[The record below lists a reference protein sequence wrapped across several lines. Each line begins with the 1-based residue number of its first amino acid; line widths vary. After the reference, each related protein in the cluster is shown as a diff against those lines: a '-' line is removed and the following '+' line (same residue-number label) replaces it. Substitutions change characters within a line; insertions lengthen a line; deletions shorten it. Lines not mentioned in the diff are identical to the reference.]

1 MAGIGAVSVTKTHAA
16 AGADVAATGFL
27 VNEQITL
34 SATPSGSG
42 YQWSIAI
49 PADSSPARSALDDDT
64 DAAPK
69 FTPDVAGFYT
79 LSVLVDG
86 ATTYV
91 LRIAAAAPA
100 IIRQGEGMN
109 LMPLSNAQ
117 VPTPQAGVTLY
128 YSTDSSKA
136 VVKDTTGTVTALY

>member
-1 MAGIGAVSVTKTHAA
+1 LAGIAAASVTKTHAA
-16 AGADVAATGFL
+16 AGADVAAVGFL
-27 VNEQITL
+27 ANEQITL
-34 SATPSGSG
+34 SASPAGSG
-42 YQWSIAI
+42 YQWSITI

-91 LRIAAAAPA
+91 LRLAVVSVSIVRQCEGLNFAPMA
-100 IIRQGEGMN
+100 NSQI
-109 LMPLSNAQ
+109 
-117 VPTPQAGVTLY
+117 PTPQTGFTVFNSSDLPGMAKK
-128 YSTDSSKA
+128 DS
-136 VVKDTTGTVTALY
+136 TGTVTAL